1 MLALKN
7 ITKEYASGEEKL
19 MALKGISFC
28 FRKSEFVS
36 ILGPSGCGKTTTLN
50 IIGGLDRYTDGDLV
64 INGKSTKDF
73 TDSDWDTYRN
83 HSVGFVFQSY
93 NLIPHQTI
101 LANVEL
107 ALTLSGVDKKERRE
121 RAVKALEQVGLGT
134 QINKR
139 PNQLSGGQMQ
149 RVAIARAL
157 INDPEILLADEP
169 TGALDSETSVQI
181 MNILKEISKDRLI
194 IMVTHNPELA
204 EEYSNRIIRFAD
216 GVVVDDTNPFSE
228 EEEAKEIKALA
239 ENPKDNKGKSGM
251 SFRTALTLSLQN
263 LMTKRARTILTAFAG
278 SIGII
283 GIALILAL
291 STGINNYIDNIQE
304 ETMLSIPI
312 TVEQQALDTDALM
325 SSMTGIGQE
334 MMNTDREKDGIYVN
348 TAMKEMLKA
357 FLAEA
362 SVNNLTSFRQYIED
376 NREVFDE
383 LCNEITYNY
392 STVLNVYKADTTD
405 GVVQVNP
412 ATFMQDAMS
421 MSGGMGGMG
430 DMSSMMSSNP
440 MMNMNMWVQLIGDE
454 ELMDMQYDIVAGK
467 FPTDKSEVVLIVD
480 PTYSVNEFV
489 QYALG
494 LKDMANFTED
504 IMKVFTESETDAPTE
519 QIKYSFDEILDM
531 RFKLVLNSD
540 CFVYNEETKCW
551 DDFREN
557 SLFLREAVNNGL
569 ELKIV
574 GILCPD
580 EDLTL
585 ASNPGGI
592 GFTSALMDWAIAE
605 TANSEVVQQQLAQP
619 NMNIITGTEFANT
632 NLSEI
637 RLADID
643 FSKIDMNKL
652 DITPFMSMMA
662 DMDMESMDMASMT
675 DMSSIM
681 DFSTMTPLMQTMMES
696 FLTEDQANA
705 IKKAYLDSV
714 SSDDT
719 YNSNLA
725 KMGYANVLTPSSIYL
740 YPKDFATK
748 AELETVIDY
757 YNEQVEALGF
767 ESYTI
772 QVTDFIGILLDSVTT
787 ILNIVT
793 YVLVAFVAISL
804 IVSSIMIGI
813 ITYISVLERTK
824 EIGILRS
831 IGASKKDVSRVFNAE
846 TVIVGL
852 ASGCLGIGVTLLLEI
867 PINLVLK
874 YLTTVKAAAS
884 LSPVAAI
891 VLIGISVLLSFIAGL
906 IPSGLAAKKD
916 PVEALRTD

>member
-1 MLALKN
+1 MLVLKN
-7 ITKEYASGEEKL
+7 ITKKYASGEEKL
-19 MALKGISFC
+19 MALKGVSFC

-50 IIGGLDRYTDGDLV
+50 IIGGLDRYTDGDLI

-73 TDSDWDTYRN
+73 TDKDWDTYRN

-121 RAVKALEQVGLGT
+121 RAVKALEQVGLGN
-134 QINKR
+134 QINKK

-181 MNILKEISKDRLI
+181 MNILRDISKDRLI

-216 GVVVDDTNPFSE
+216 GVVTDDTNPFSE
-228 EEEAKEIKALA
+228 EDEAKEVTTNA
-239 ENPKDNKGKSGM
+239 EKSKEANKGKSGM
-251 SFRTALTLSLQN
+251 SFRTALSLSLQN

-291 STGINNYIDNIQE
+291 STGIQNYIDRIQE

-312 TVEQQALDTDALM
+312 TVEQQSLDTNALM
-325 SSMTGIGQE
+325 STMTGIGME
-334 MMNTDREKDGIYVN
+334 MMNGEFDKDVIHVN
-348 TAMKEMLKA
+348 TAMNEMINA
-357 FLAEA
+357 FLAES

-383 LCNEITYNY
+383 LCNEIKYNY
-392 STVLNVYKADTTD
+392 NTILNIYKADTTD
-405 GVVQVNP
+405 GIVQVNP
-412 ATFMQDAMS
+412 ATFMDDFSS
-421 MSGGMGGMG
+421 MSGGMMDMMG
-430 DMSSMMSSNP
+430 SMAPSSMMQ
-440 MMNMNMWVQLIGDE
+440 MNMWMPLIGDE
-454 ELMDMQYDIVAGK
+454 ELMDMQYDIVAGR
-467 FPTDKSEVVLIVD
+467 FPADKSEVVLIVD
-480 PTYSVNEFV
+480 QNYSMNEMV
-489 QYALG
+489 LYALG
-494 LKDMANFTED
+494 LKDMSTFMDDMMATLANGATVEND
-504 IMKVFTESETDAPTE
+504 LQES
-519 QIKYSFDEILDM
+519 YSFEEILDM
-531 RFKLVLNSD
+531 RFRLVLSSD
-540 CFVYNEETKCW
+540 CFVYNESTGCW
-551 DDFREN
+551 DDFSSN
-557 SLFLREAVNNGL
+557 SLFLRDAVNKGL

-580 EDLTL
+580 EDLTIS
-585 ASNPGGI
+585 AITGGI
-592 GFTSALMDWAIAE
+592 GYSSELMDWAIE
-605 TANSEVVQQQLAQP
+605 QTANSEVVKQQLASP
-619 NMNIITGTEFANT
+619 DTNILTGEAFAST
-632 NLSEI
+632 DLSSI

-643 FSKIDMNKL
+643 FSAIDMNKL
-652 DITPFMSMMA
+652 DFTPFMSMA
-662 DMDMESMDMASMT
+662 TEMDLSNIDLT
-675 DMSSIM
+675 DMSSLF
-681 DFSTMTPLMQTMMES
+681 DLSSMTPLMQSMMES
-696 FLTEDQANA
+696 FLTEEQANA
-705 IKKAYLDSV
+705 IKKAYLESV
-714 SSDDT
+714 SADDT
-719 YNSNLA
+719 YTGNLN
-725 KMGYANVLTPSSIYL
+725 KMGYANVATPTSIYL
-740 YPKDFATK
+740 YPINFETK
-748 AELETVIDY
+748 AELEKVIEY
-757 YNEQVEALGF
+757 YNEQVAALGF
-767 ESYTI
+767 ESYEI
-772 QVTDFIGILLDSVTT
+772 QVTDLIGILLDSITT

-793 YVLVAFVAISL
+793 YVLVCFVAISL
-804 IVSSIMIGI
+804 VVSSIMIGI

-846 TVIVGL
+846 TIIVGL

-867 PINLVLK
+867 PVNLVLEH
-874 YLTTVKAAAS
+874 LTKVNAAAS

-891 VLIGISVLLSFIAGL
+891 VLIGISVLLSFVAGL

>member
-73 TDSDWDTYRN
+73 TDGDWDTYRN

-107 ALTLSGVDKKERRE
+107 ALTLSGVGKKERRE

-181 MNILKEISKDRLI
+181 MNILREISKDRLI

-228 EEEAKEIKALA
+228 EDEAKEIEALA
-239 ENPKDNKGKSGM
+239 EERNQQSKGKSGM
-251 SFRTALTLSLQN
+251 SFKTALTLSLQN

-291 STGINNYIDNIQE
+291 STGINNYIDKIQE

-334 MMNTDREKDGIYVN
+334 MMSTDREKDGVYVN

-362 SVNNLTSFRQYIED
+362 SVNNLTSFRQYVED
-376 NREVFDE
+376 NREIFDE

-392 STVLNVYKADTTD
+392 STVLNIYKADTAD

-412 ATFMQDAMS
+412 TTFMQDAMS
-421 MSGGMGGMG
+421 MSGGMDMGM
-430 DMSSMMSSNP
+430 MPSSS

-454 ELMDMQYDIVAGK
+454 ELMDMQYDLVAGK

-480 PTYSVNEFV
+480 PTYSVNELV

-494 LKDMANFTED
+494 LKDMANFTDE
-504 IMKVFTESETDAPTE
+504 IMKVFTEDADAPVET
-519 QIKYSFDEILDM
+519 IKYSFDEILDM

-557 SLFLREAVNNGL
+557 GLFLREAVNNGL

-592 GFTSALMDWAIAE
+592 GYTSELMSWAINE

-619 NMNIITGTEFANT
+619 NMNIITGTEFAST

-675 DMSSIM
+675 DMSSVM

-696 FLTEDQANA
+696 FLTQEQADA

-714 SSDDT
+714 ASDDT

-725 KMGYANVLTPSSIYL
+725 KMGYANVLTPSSIYM
-740 YPKDFATK
+740 YPKDFSTK

-891 VLIGISVLLSFIAGL
+891 VLIAISVLLSFIAGL

>member
-1 MLALKN
+1 MLVLKN

-50 IIGGLDRYTDGDLV
+50 IIGGLDRYTDGDLI

-73 TDSDWDTYRN
+73 TDLDWDTYRN

-121 RAVKALEQVGLGT
+121 RAVKALEQVGLGDH
-134 QINKR
+134 INKK

-181 MNILKEISKDRLI
+181 MNILKEIAKDRLI

-216 GVVVDDTNPFSE
+216 GVVVDDTNPFTE
-228 EEEAKEIKALA
+228 EEEASELAALA
-239 ENPKDNKGKSGM
+239 AEKSTANKGKSGM
-251 SFRTALTLSLQN
+251 SFKTALSLSLQN
-263 LMTKRARTILTAFAG
+263 LMTKKTRTILTAFAG

-291 STGINNYIDNIQE
+291 STGIQNYIDRIQE

-312 TVEQQALDTDALM
+312 TVEQQSLDTNALM
-325 SSMTGIGQE
+325 STMTGIGE
-334 MMNTDREKDGIYVN
+334 SMINPDHEKDAVYVN
-348 TAMKEMLKA
+348 TAMNEMINA

-376 NREVFDE
+376 NRDVFDA

-392 STVLNVYKADTTD
+392 STVLNIYRAD
-405 GVVQVNP
+405 VSEKIIKVNP
-412 ATFMQDAMS
+412 ASFIDDFSSMAGGMTDMMGSMS
-421 MSGGMGGMG
+421 MM
-430 DMSSMMSSNP
+430 P
-440 MMNMNMWVQLIGDE
+440 MNMWMQLIGDE
-454 ELMDMQYDIVAGK
+454 ELLDMQYDIVAGR
-467 FPTDKSEVVLIVD
+467 FPTDMTEVVLIVD
-480 PTYSVNEFV
+480 QNYSMNELV

-494 LKDMANFTED
+494 LKDMSTFTED
-504 IMKVFTESETDAPTE
+504 MMATLANGSTVDTGLQES
-519 QIKYSFDEILDM
+519 YSFEEILDM
-531 RFKLVLNSD
+531 RFKLVLNAD
-540 CFVYNEETKCW
+540 CFAYNETTGCW

-557 SLFLREAVNNGL
+557 DLFLRDAINNGM

-585 ASNPGGI
+585 AAATGGI
-592 GFTSALMDWAIAE
+592 GFMSELMDWAITQTE
-605 TANSEVVQQQLAQP
+605 NSEVVKQQLANP
-619 NMNIITGTEFANT
+619 ELNILTGKAFANT
-632 NLSEI
+632 DVSQI

-643 FSKIDMNKL
+643 LSVIDMNKL
-652 DITPFMSMMA
+652 DLSPFMSMAA
-662 DMDMESMDMASMT
+662 DIDLSTVDLT
-675 DMSSIM
+675 DMSSII
-681 DFSTMTPLMQTMMES
+681 DFSTLTPLMQSMMES
-696 FLTEDQANA
+696 FLTEEQANA
-705 IKKAYLDSV
+705 LKKAYLESV

-719 YNSNLA
+719 FNSNLA
-725 KMGYANVLTPSSIYL
+725 KMGYANKLTPSSIYL
-740 YPKDFATK
+740 YPKNFETK
-748 AELETVIDY
+748 AELEQVVDY

-767 ESYTI
+767 ESYAI
-772 QVTDFIGILLDSVTT
+772 QVTDLIGILLDSITS

-793 YVLVAFVAISL
+793 YVLVCFVAISL
-804 IVSSIMIGI
+804 VVSSIMIGI

-846 TVIVGL
+846 TIIVGL

-867 PINLVLK
+867 PINLLLK
-874 YLTTVKAAAS
+874 YLTQVPAAAS
-884 LSPVAAI
+884 LSVGAALI
-891 VLIGISVLLSFIAGL
+891 LIGISVLLSFIAGL
-906 IPSGLAAKKD
+906 IPSGIAAKKD

>member
-107 ALTLSGVDKKERRE
+107 ALTLSGVGAKERKE
-121 RAVKALEQVGLGT
+121 RAIKALEQVGLGT

-181 MNILKEISKDRLI
+181 MNILKEIAKDRLI

-216 GVVVDDTNPFSE
+216 GVVVDDTNPFTE
-228 EEEAKEIKALA
+228 EEESKEVEALA
-239 ENPKDNKGKSGM
+239 AEQQQAKGKSGM
-251 SFRTALTLSLQN
+251 SFKTALSLSLQN

-291 STGINNYIDNIQE
+291 STGIQNYIDRIQE

-312 TVEQQALDTDALM
+312 TVEQQSMDTDSLM
-325 SSMTGIGQE
+325 STMTGIGQE
-334 MMNTDREKDGIYVN
+334 MMSAEINKDVITVN
-348 TAMKEMLKA
+348 TAMDEMISA

-376 NREVFDE
+376 NRELFDE
-383 LCNEITYNY
+383 LCNDIVYNY
-392 STVLNVYKADTTD
+392 STVLNIYKVNADD
-405 GVVQVNP
+405 SLVQVNP
-412 ATFMQDAMS
+412 ATFMDDFS
-421 MSGGMGGMG
+421 TMSGGMM
-430 DMSSMMSSNP
+430 DMMASFSPASSMMS
-440 MMNMNMWVQLIGDE
+440 MNMWNPLIGDE
-454 ELMDMQYDIVAGK
+454 ELLDMQFDIIAGR
-467 FPTDKSEVVLIVD
+467 FPTDKTEVVLVVD
-480 PTYSVNEFV
+480 QFYSMNELV

-494 LKDMANFTED
+494 LKDMSTFMED
-504 IMKVFTESETDAPTE
+504 MMSTLTNMETVENDLQES
-519 QIKYSFDEILDM
+519 YSFDELLNM
-531 RFKLVLNSD
+531 TFKLVLNSD
-540 CFVYNEETKCW
+540 CFRYNEETGCW
-551 DDFREN
+551 DDFRSN
-557 SLFLREAVNNGL
+557 ALFLREAVNNGL

-574 GILCPD
+574 GIVCPD
-580 EDLTL
+580 EDLTIS
-585 ASNPGGI
+585 AIQGGI
-592 GFTSALMDWAIAE
+592 GYMPELMAWAIE
-605 TANSEVVQQQLAQP
+605 QTANSPVVQAQIAEP
-619 NMNIITGTEFANT
+619 TINVLTGTEFAST

-652 DITPFMSMMA
+652 DFTPFMSMA
-662 DMDMESMDMASMT
+662 GSIDLSTIDLT
-675 DMSSIM
+675 DMSSVI
-681 DFSTMTPLMQTMMES
+681 DFSSITPLMQSMMES
-696 FLTEDQANA
+696 FLTEEQANA
-705 IKKAYLDSV
+705 LKKAYLESV
-714 SSDDT
+714 STEDT
-719 YNSNLA
+719 YSGNLE
-725 KMGYANVLTPSSIYL
+725 KMGYANVLTPTSIYIF
-740 YPKDFATK
+740 PKNFETK
-748 AELETVIDY
+748 AELEQVIDY
-757 YNEQVEALGF
+757 YNAQVEALGF

-772 QVTDFIGILLDSVTT
+772 QVTDLIGILLNSITT

-804 IVSSIMIGI
+804 VVSSIMIGI

-867 PINLVLK
+867 PINILLK
-874 YLTTVKAAAS
+874 YLTSVPAAAS
-884 LSPVAAI
+884 LSPVAA
-891 VLIGISVLLSFIAGL
+891 VLLIGISVLLSFVAGL

>member
-7 ITKEYASGEEKL
+7 ITKEYSSGEEKL

-28 FRKSEFVS
+28 FRKNEFVS

-73 TDSDWDTYRN
+73 TDADWDTYRN
-83 HSVGFVFQSY
+83 HSIGFVFQSY

-107 ALTLSGVDKKERRE
+107 ALTLSGVGKKERRE
-121 RAVKALEQVGLGT
+121 RAVKALEQVGLGN
-134 QINKR
+134 QLNKR

-181 MNILKEISKDRLI
+181 MNILKEIAKDRLI

-228 EEEAKEIKALA
+228 EDEAREVENLA
-239 ENPKDNKGKSGM
+239 AQNKDADKGKSGM
-251 SFRTALTLSLQN
+251 SFKTALALSLQN
-263 LMTKRARTILTAFAG
+263 LMTKRTRTILTSFAG

-291 STGINNYIDNIQE
+291 STGIQNYIDRIQE

-312 TVEQQALDTDALM
+312 TIEQQSVDTNALM
-325 SSMTGIGQE
+325 STMTGIGE
-334 MMNTDREKDGIYVN
+334 SMMTPDHELDAVYIN
-348 TAMKEMLKA
+348 TAMNEMINA

-392 STVLNVYKADTTD
+392 STVLNIYKADTSESI
-405 GVVQVNP
+405 VQVNP
-412 ATFMQDAMS
+412 ATFMNDFSA
-421 MSGGMGGMG
+421 MSGGMADMMG
-430 DMSSMMSSNP
+430 SMAPSSMMQ
-440 MMNMNMWVQLIGDE
+440 MNLWIQLIGDE
-454 ELMDMQYDIVAGK
+454 ELLDMQYDIVAGR
-467 FPTDKSEVVLIVD
+467 FPQDKSEVVLIVD
-480 PTYSVNEFV
+480 QNYSVNEFV
-489 QYALG
+489 QYGLG
-494 LKDMANFTED
+494 LKDMSKFSEELMQTLTNGQTVD
-504 IMKVFTESETDAPTE
+504 SGLQES
-519 QIKYSFDEILDM
+519 YSFEEILAM
-531 RFKLVLNSD
+531 RYKLVLNKD
-540 CFVYNEETKCW
+540 CFSYNEQTGTW
-551 DDFREN
+551 DDLREN
-557 SLFLREAVNNGL
+557 ELFLREAINNGL
-569 ELKIV
+569 EIKIV
-574 GILCPD
+574 GIVCPD

-585 ASNPGGI
+585 STATGGI
-592 GFTSALMDWAIAE
+592 GYTSALTEWALAQTE
-605 TANSEVVQQQLAQP
+605 ESEIVKQQLANP
-619 NMNIITGTEFANT
+619 TVNVLTGEEFS
-632 NLSEI
+632 NLSVSDI

-643 FSKIDMNKL
+643 LSKIDMNKL
-652 DITPFMSMMA
+652 DFSPFMSMA
-662 DMDMESMDMASMT
+662 GDIDLSTIDLT
-675 DMSSIM
+675 DMSSVF
-681 DFSTMTPLMQTMMES
+681 DFSTLTPFMQSMMES

-705 IKKAYLDSV
+705 LKKAYIESI

-719 YNSNLA
+719 YNGTLA
-725 KMGYANVLTPSSIYL
+725 KMGYANKLTPSSIYI
-740 YPKDFATK
+740 YPKNFETK
-748 AELETVIDY
+748 AELEKVVDY
-757 YNEQVEALGF
+757 YNAQVEALGF
-767 ESYTI
+767 ENYTI
-772 QVTDFIGILLDSVTT
+772 QITDLIGILLGSITT

-793 YVLVAFVAISL
+793 YVLVCFVAISL
-804 IVSSIMIGI
+804 VVSSIMIGI

-867 PINLVLK
+867 PINIILK
-874 YLTTVKAAAS
+874 YLTQVPAAAS
-884 LSPVAAI
+884 LSPVAAF
-891 VLIGISVLLSFIAGL
+891 VLIGISVLLSFVAGL

>member
-1 MLALKN
+1 MLVLKN

-107 ALTLSGVDKKERRE
+107 ALTLSGVGKKERKE
-121 RAVKALEQVGLGT
+121 RAVKALEQVGLGAH
-134 QINKR
+134 INKR

-216 GVVVDDTNPFSE
+216 GVVVDDSYPFSE
-228 EEEAKEIKALA
+228 EDEAKEVEVLA
-239 ENPKDNKGKSGM
+239 AEKEQQAKGKSGM
-251 SFRTALTLSLQN
+251 SFKTALTLSLQN
-263 LMTKRARTILTAFAG
+263 LMTKRARTILTSFAG

-291 STGINNYIDNIQE
+291 STGIQNYIDRIQE

-334 MMNTDREKDGIYVN
+334 MMNTEREKDGVYVN
-348 TAMKEMLKA
+348 TAMKEMIKA

-362 SVNNLTSFRQYIED
+362 SVNNLTSFRQYVED

-392 STVLNVYKADTTD
+392 STVLNIYKADTTD

-412 ATFMQDAMS
+412 TTFMQDAAA
-421 MSGGMGGMG
+421 MSGDMGGMANMMPG
-430 DMSSMMSSNP
+430 SS

-454 ELMDMQYDIVAGK
+454 ELMDMQYDLVAGK
-467 FPTDKSEVVLIVD
+467 FPTDKTEVVLIVD
-480 PTYSVNEFV
+480 PTYSMNELV

-494 LKDMANFTED
+494 LKDMANFTDEL
-504 IMKVFTESETDAPTE
+504 MKVFTEESDAPVE

-557 SLFLREAVNNGL
+557 NLFLRDAVNNGL
-569 ELKIV
+569 ELQIV

-585 ASNPGGI
+585 AGSPGGI
-592 GFTSALMDWAIAE
+592 GFMSDLMDWAINE
-605 TANSEVVQQQLAQP
+605 TANSEVVKQQLAQP
-619 NMNIITGTEFANT
+619 NMNILTGTEFANT

-643 FSKIDMNKL
+643 FSLIDMNKL
-652 DITPFMSMMA
+652 DITPFMSMMT
-662 DMDMESMDMASMT
+662 DMDMESMDMSSMT
-675 DMSSIM
+675 DMSSVM
-681 DFSTMTPLMQTMMES
+681 DFSTMTPLMQTMMEK

-705 IKKAYLDSV
+705 IKKAYLESV
-714 SSDDT
+714 ASDDT
-719 YNSNLA
+719 YSSNLQ
-725 KMGYANVLTPSSIYL
+725 KMGYANVLTPTSVYL

-748 AELETVIDY
+748 AELEEVIEF
-757 YNEQVEALGF
+757 YNTQVEALGF
-767 ESYTI
+767 DSYTI
-772 QVTDFIGILLDSVTT
+772 QVTDFIGILLDSVTS

-804 IVSSIMIGI
+804 VVSSIMIGI

-852 ASGCLGIGVTLLLEI
+852 ASGCLGIAVTLLLEI

-874 YLTTVKAAAS
+874 YLTTVKAAAA